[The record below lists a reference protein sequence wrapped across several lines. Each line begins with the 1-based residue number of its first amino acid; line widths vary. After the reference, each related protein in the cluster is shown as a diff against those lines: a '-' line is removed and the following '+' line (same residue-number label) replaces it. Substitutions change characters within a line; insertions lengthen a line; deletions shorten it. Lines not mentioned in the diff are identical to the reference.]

1 MTDRVGAQ
9 GRSQSQEADILETA
23 AMRRLPLLLSL
34 LLFGACASHDGREPD
49 TETPV
54 TQRVELRA
62 SIASVQLAQNC
73 PDPAAALEETPAAAM
88 PIQQGAAARMKGD
101 SQGNW
106 SPPCTQ
112 STVHLTI
119 AHDGKETLPF
129 EVKAMRL
136 TQAGQG
142 GVLASVPYRGP
153 QRWVEGSSRYETWDE
168 KLAAST
174 ELKVSYKLGEPD
186 WSLVSKAIGS
196 DDTYGKR
203 YVLEVDVS
211 FAGRTIT
218 LRSPEFEREY
228 PHVVVT

>member
-1 MTDRVGAQ
+1 
-9 GRSQSQEADILETA
+9 
-23 AMRRLPLLLSL
+23 MRRLPLLLSL
-34 LLFGACASHDGREPD
+34 VLFGAACASHDGREPD

-73 PDPAAALEETPAAAM
+73 PDPAATDQQKPAAAM
-88 PIQQGAAARMKGD
+88 PPREGDVPSQGAAARMRGD

-112 STVHLTI
+112 STVQLTI

-153 QRWVEGSSRYETWDE
+153 QRWVDSGSRYEPWDE
-168 KLAAST
+168 KLAAAT

-203 YVLEVDVS
+203 YVLEVDVA

-228 PHVVVT
+228 PHVIVT

>member
-1 MTDRVGAQ
+1 
-9 GRSQSQEADILETA
+9 
-23 AMRRLPLLLSL
+23 MRRLPLLLSL
-34 LLFGACASHDGREPD
+34 MLFGAACASHDGREPD

-73 PDPAAALEETPAAAM
+73 PDPAAAPASADQAKPAAAM
-88 PIQQGAAARMKGD
+88 PPSESAVPSQGAAARMKGD
-101 SQGNW
+101 SNW

-112 STVHLTI
+112 STVQLTI
-119 AHDGKETLPF
+119 AHDGNETLPF

-153 QRWVEGSSRYETWDE
+153 QRWVDSGSRYETWDE
-168 KLAAST
+168 KLAAKA